1 MHSVDKLFVG
11 GRWVDP
17 RGSGRLELISPVSE
31 EVIGYAPEGNEQD
44 IDAAVE
50 AAREAFN
57 SGPWPR
63 MKPAERAAIMAK
75 MADHLRRNMDD
86 IVEVLLDEV
95 AVPREPTTL
104 NAHAVP
110 MLLDYY
116 GNMAKAYE
124 FEQVR
129 TGLRGKLTV
138 RYEPVGVVGA
148 IVPWN
153 APLFILMLKIAPALA
168 AGCTIVAKP
177 APETPISGFK
187 FAEAAEAAGL
197 PPGVLNIVPG
207 GREVGESLVRHP
219 GIDKISFTGSTAAGR
234 KIAAI
239 CGEDLKRVNL
249 ELGGKSAAIVLDDAR
264 IEDVLPTVISSGMC
278 LNNGQ
283 ACVAL
288 TRILLPKSRYAE
300 FEKAITEF
308 VAGIRPGDPRMQSTG
323 IGPLIAERQRDRV
336 ESYIAAGKHEGAR
349 VALGGGRPV
358 GLAKGWFVEPTVFAD
373 VDNSMKIAREEIFGP
388 VGVLIPFDDVEQA
401 IHIANDSPYGL
412 GGAVFSA
419 DRHKAFDVARQIR
432 TGTYGINGFGLDF
445 HAPFGGFKGSGI
457 GREMGPEG
465 FYAFL
470 DTKTIY
476 GVEQ

>member
-1 MHSVDKLFVG
+1 MHIVERQFIG
-11 GRWVDP
+11 GQWTVP
-17 RGSGRLELISPVSE
+17 RGTGQIKLISPVSE
-31 EVIGYAPEGNEQD
+31 EVVGVAPEGTEQD
-44 IDAAVE
+44 IAAAVQS
-50 AAREAFN
+50 AREAFDT
-57 SGPWPR
+57 GPWPR
-63 MKPAERAAIMAK
+63 MSARERAAVMSRMAN
-75 MADHLRRNMDD
+75 HLRSNIDS
-86 IVEVLLDEV
+86 IVELLLDEV
-95 AVPREPTTL
+95 AVPRQPTTL
-104 NAHAVP
+104 NAHAVA

-116 GNMAKAYE
+116 GNMAAE
-124 FEQVR
+124 FSFEEVR
-129 TGLRGKLTV
+129 AGLRGDLTV

-153 APLFILMLKIAPALA
+153 APLFLLMLKCAPALA

-177 APETPISGFK
+177 APETPISAFRL
-187 FAEAAEAAGL
+187 AEAAEAAGL
-197 PPGVLNIVPG
+197 PPGVLNIVTG

-249 ELGGKSAAIVLDDAR
+249 ELGGKSAAIVLEDAR
-264 IEDVLPTVISSGMC
+264 LEDVLPTVVSSGMG

-288 TRILLPKSRYAE
+288 TRILLPRSRYAE

-308 VAGIRPGDPRMQSTG
+308 VSGIRPGDPRMQSTG
-323 IGPLIAERQRDRV
+323 IGPLISERQRERV
-336 ESYIAAGKHEGAR
+336 ESYIAAGREEGAR
-349 VALGGGRPV
+349 IAIGGGRPAN
-358 GLAKGWFVEPTVFAD
+358 LKKGWFVEPTVFAD

-388 VGVLIPFDDVEQA
+388 VGVLIPFDDIEQA

-419 DRHKAFDVARQIR
+419 DVSQAFDVARRIR

-470 DTKTIY
+470 ETKSIY
-476 GVEQ
+476 GVQQ